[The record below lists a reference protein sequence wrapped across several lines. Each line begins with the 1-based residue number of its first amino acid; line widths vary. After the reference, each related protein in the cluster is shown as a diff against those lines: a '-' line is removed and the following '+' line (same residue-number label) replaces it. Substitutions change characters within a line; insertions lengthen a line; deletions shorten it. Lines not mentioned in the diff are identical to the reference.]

1 MLETVFGLLHNATT
15 LLFGVYISAAFLG
28 IKMSKKNILN
38 LLMFSFTVGLV
49 YISSYL
55 LFGTEGTEKIYPFII
70 HLPLTLYLT
79 FKFKYK
85 FPVSLLS
92 VLTAYLCCQISNWV
106 GIVALNITSKLWVY
120 YCVRTV
126 ITVAVFILLIQYV
139 SDATAQLISKPAK
152 SILIFGI
159 LPLVYYLFDYIA
171 GVYTSLLYS
180 GREIIVEF
188 LGFMLCISYIIFIF
202 LYFKQYEE
210 KREAEQ
216 LNTLIEM
223 KRKQSE
229 KDIEIIRRSENTI
242 RILRHDMRHFL
253 MNISSL
259 IENGEN
265 DKAIK
270 YIGEV
275 VSYADKTAVK
285 KYCSNELV
293 NMIISSFEEEI
304 KNNGIEL
311 KYRFEIPEQ
320 LSISEIDLSSLLSN
334 AIENAI
340 NAAKNADEKLID
352 IFMSKTSEKLLISV
366 KNTFKEM
373 PEMVNGIP
381 TTSKEGH
388 GYGTQSIRY
397 TTEKLNGNCHFT
409 VSGNLFVLQV
419 II

>member
-1 MLETVFGLLHNATT
+1 MLETAFGLLHNATT

-28 IKMSKKNILN
+28 IMMSKRNILN
-38 LLMFSFTVGLV
+38 LLLFSLAVGSV
-49 YISSYL
+49 YFLSYVL
-55 LFGTEGTEKIYPFII
+55 LGTEGTEKIYPFII

-79 FKFKYK
+79 LKFKYK
-85 FPVSLLS
+85 FPISLLS

-106 GIVALNITSKLWVY
+106 GIVALNISSRLWVY
-120 YCVRTV
+120 YCVRTA
-126 ITVAVFILLIQYV
+126 ITVTVFVLLIRYV
-139 SDATAQLISKPAK
+139 SGLTAQLISKPTNT
-152 SILIFGI
+152 ILIFGI

-180 GREIIVEF
+180 GRKIIVEF
-188 LGFMLCISYIIFIF
+188 LGFVLCISYIIFIF
-202 LYFKQYEE
+202 RYFKQYEE

-216 LNTLIEM
+216 LNALMEM
-223 KRKQSE
+223 KRKQTE
-229 KDIEIIRRSENTI
+229 KDIETIRRSENTI

-253 MNISSL
+253 QNITSL
-259 IENGEN
+259 IENGEK

-285 KYCSNELV
+285 KYCGNELV
-293 NMIISSFEEEI
+293 NLIISSFEEEI
-304 KNNGIEL
+304 KNNGIEF

-320 LSISEIDLSSLLSN
+320 LSISEIDLSSILSN
-334 AIENAI
+334 AIENAV
-340 NAAKNADEKLID
+340 NAAKDAEEKLID
-352 IFMSKTSEKLLISV
+352 IFMSETNGKLLISV

-373 PEMVNGIP
+373 PVMVNGFP
-381 TTSKEGH
+381 TASKEGH

-409 VSGNLFVLQV
+409 VSGNLFVLQ
-419 II
+419 III

>member
-1 MLETVFGLLHNATT
+1 MLETAFGLLHNATT

-28 IKMSKKNILN
+28 IIMSKKNILN
-38 LLMFSFTVGLV
+38 LFLFSLAVGSV
-49 YISSYL
+49 YILSYAL
-55 LFGTEGTEKIYPFII
+55 LGTEGTEKIYPLIV

-85 FPVSLLS
+85 FPISLLS

-106 GIVALNITSKLWVY
+106 GIVALNISSRLWVY

-126 ITVAVFILLIQYV
+126 ITVTVFVLLIRYV
-139 SDATAQLISKPAK
+139 SGLTSQLISKP
-152 SILIFGI
+152 SNTILIFGI

-188 LGFMLCISYIIFIF
+188 LGFILCISYIIFIF

-210 KREAEQ
+210 KKEAEQ
-216 LNTLIEM
+216 LNALMEM
-223 KRKQSE
+223 KRRQTE
-229 KDIEIIRRSENTI
+229 KDIETIRRSENTI
-242 RILRHDMRHFL
+242 RILRHDLRHFL
-253 MNISSL
+253 QNISSL

-285 KYCSNELV
+285 KYCGNELV
-293 NMIISSFEEEI
+293 NLIISSFEEEI

-320 LSISEIDLSSLLSN
+320 LSISEIDLSSILSN
-334 AIENAI
+334 AIENAV
-340 NAAKNADEKLID
+340 NAAKDAEEKLID
-352 IFMSKTSEKLLISV
+352 IFMSETNGKLLISV

-373 PEMVNGIP
+373 PVMVNGFP
-381 TTSKEGH
+381 TASKEGH

-409 VSGNLFVLQV
+409 VSGNLFVLQ
-419 II
+419 III

>member
-1 MLETVFGLLHNATT
+1 MLETAFGLLHNATT

-28 IKMSKKNILN
+28 IMMSKRNILN
-38 LLMFSFTVGLV
+38 LLLFSLAVGSV
-49 YISSYL
+49 YFLSYVL
-55 LFGTEGTEKIYPFII
+55 LGTEGTEKIYPFII

-79 FKFKYK
+79 LKFKYK
-85 FPVSLLS
+85 FPISLLS

-106 GIVALNITSKLWVY
+106 GIVALNISSRLWVY
-120 YCVRTV
+120 YCVRTA
-126 ITVAVFILLIQYV
+126 ITVTVFVLLIRYV
-139 SDATAQLISKPAK
+139 SGLTAQLISKPTNT
-152 SILIFGI
+152 ILIFGI

-180 GREIIVEF
+180 GRKIIVEF
-188 LGFMLCISYIIFIF
+188 LGFVLCISYIIFIF

-216 LNTLIEM
+216 LNALMEM
-223 KRKQSE
+223 KRKQTE
-229 KDIEIIRRSENTI
+229 KDIETIRRSENTI

-253 MNISSL
+253 QNITSL
-259 IENGEN
+259 IENGEK

-285 KYCSNELV
+285 KYCGNELV
-293 NMIISSFEEEI
+293 NLIISSFEEEI
-304 KNNGIEL
+304 KNNGIEF

-320 LSISEIDLSSLLSN
+320 LSISEIDLSSILSN
-334 AIENAI
+334 AIENAV
-340 NAAKNADEKLID
+340 NAAKDAEEKLID
-352 IFMSKTSEKLLISV
+352 IFMSETNGKLLISV

-373 PEMVNGIP
+373 PVMVNGFP
-381 TTSKEGH
+381 TASKEGH

-397 TTEKLNGNCHFT
+397 TTEKLTGNCHFT
-409 VSGNLFVLQV
+409 VSGNLFVLQ
-419 II
+419 III

>member
-1 MLETVFGLLHNATT
+1 MLETAFGLLHNATT

-28 IKMSKKNILN
+28 IMMSKRNILN
-38 LLMFSFTVGLV
+38 LLLFSLAVGSV
-49 YISSYL
+49 YFLSYVL
-55 LFGTEGTEKIYPFII
+55 LGTEGTEKIYPFII

-79 FKFKYK
+79 LKFKYK
-85 FPVSLLS
+85 FPISLLS

-106 GIVALNITSKLWVY
+106 GIVALNISSRLWVY
-120 YCVRTV
+120 YCVRTA
-126 ITVAVFILLIQYV
+126 ITVTVFVLLIRYV
-139 SDATAQLISKPAK
+139 SGLTAQLISKPTNT
-152 SILIFGI
+152 ILIFGI

-180 GREIIVEF
+180 GRKIIVEF
-188 LGFMLCISYIIFIF
+188 LGFVLCISYIIFIF

-216 LNTLIEM
+216 LNALMEM
-223 KRKQSE
+223 KRKQTE
-229 KDIEIIRRSENTI
+229 KDIETIRRSENTI

-253 MNISSL
+253 QNITSL
-259 IENGEN
+259 IENGEK

-285 KYCSNELV
+285 KYCGNELV
-293 NMIISSFEEEI
+293 NLIISSFEEEI
-304 KNNGIEL
+304 KNNGIEF

-320 LSISEIDLSSLLSN
+320 LSISEIDLSSILSN
-334 AIENAI
+334 AIENAV
-340 NAAKNADEKLID
+340 NAAKDAEEKLID
-352 IFMSKTSEKLLISV
+352 IFMSETNGKLLISV

-373 PEMVNGIP
+373 PVMVNGFP
-381 TTSKEGH
+381 TASKEGH

-409 VSGNLFVLQV
+409 VSGNLFVLQ
-419 II
+419 III

>member
-1 MLETVFGLLHNATT
+1 MLETAFGLLHNATT

-28 IKMSKKNILN
+28 IIMSKKNILN
-38 LLMFSFTVGLV
+38 LFLFSLAVGSV
-49 YISSYL
+49 YFLSYAL
-55 LFGTEGTEKIYPFII
+55 LGTEGTEKIYPFII

-85 FPVSLLS
+85 FPISLLS

-106 GIVALNITSKLWVY
+106 GIVALNISSRLWVY

-126 ITVAVFILLIQYV
+126 ITVTVFILLIRYV
-139 SDATAQLISKPAK
+139 SGLTAQLISKPTNT
-152 SILIFGI
+152 ILIFGI
-159 LPLVYYLFDYIA
+159 LPLVYYLFDYFA

-180 GREIIVEF
+180 GRKIIVEF
-188 LGFMLCISYIIFIF
+188 LGFILCISYIIFIL

-216 LNTLIEM
+216 LNALMEM
-223 KRKQSE
+223 KRKQTE
-229 KDIEIIRRSENTI
+229 KDIETIRRSENTI

-253 MNISSL
+253 QNITSL
-259 IENGEN
+259 IENGEK

-285 KYCSNELV
+285 KYCGNELV
-293 NMIISSFEEEI
+293 NLIISSFEEEI

-311 KYRFEIPEQ
+311 KYRFEIPEL
-320 LSISEIDLSSLLSN
+320 LSISEIDLSSILSN
-334 AIENAI
+334 AIENAV
-340 NAAKNADEKLID
+340 NAAKNAEEKLID
-352 IFMSKTSEKLLISV
+352 IFMSETNGKLLISV

-373 PEMVNGIP
+373 PVMVNGFP
-381 TTSKEGH
+381 TASKEGH

-409 VSGNLFVLQV
+409 VSGNLFVLQ
-419 II
+419 III

>member
-1 MLETVFGLLHNATT
+1 MLETAFGLLHNATT

-28 IKMSKKNILN
+28 IMMSKRNILN
-38 LLMFSFTVGLV
+38 LLLFSLAVGSV
-49 YISSYL
+49 YFLSYVL
-55 LFGTEGTEKIYPFII
+55 LGTEGTEKIYPFII

-79 FKFKYK
+79 LKFKYK
-85 FPVSLLS
+85 FPISLLS

-106 GIVALNITSKLWVY
+106 GIVALNISSRLWVY
-120 YCVRTV
+120 YCVRTA
-126 ITVAVFILLIQYV
+126 ITVTVFVLLIRYV
-139 SDATAQLISKPAK
+139 SGLTAQLISKPTNT
-152 SILIFGI
+152 ILIFGI

-180 GREIIVEF
+180 GRKIIVEF
-188 LGFMLCISYIIFIF
+188 LGFVLCISYIIFIL

-216 LNTLIEM
+216 LNALMEM
-223 KRKQSE
+223 KRKQTE
-229 KDIEIIRRSENTI
+229 KDIETIRRSENTI

-253 MNISSL
+253 QNITSL
-259 IENGEN
+259 IENGEK

-275 VSYADKTAVK
+275 VNYADKTAVK
-285 KYCSNELV
+285 KYCGNELV
-293 NMIISSFEEEI
+293 NLIISSFEEEI

-320 LSISEIDLSSLLSN
+320 LSISEIDLSSILSN
-334 AIENAI
+334 AIENAV
-340 NAAKNADEKLID
+340 NAAKDAEEKLID
-352 IFMSKTSEKLLISV
+352 IFISETNGKLLISV

-373 PEMVNGIP
+373 PVMVNGFP
-381 TTSKEGH
+381 TASKEGH

-409 VSGNLFVLQV
+409 VSGNLFVLQ
-419 II
+419 III

>member
-1 MLETVFGLLHNATT
+1 MIYTILESIRYTLT
-15 LLFGVYISAAFLG
+15 LLFGIFVSALFLD
-28 IKMSKKNILN
+28 IRINKKNVIYLF
-38 LLMFSFTVGLV
+38 LFFYIDLVLQGIFYFTKDLSAV
-49 YISSYL
+49 ISL
-55 LFGTEGTEKIYPFII
+55 YPFIT
-70 HLPLTLYLT
+70 HLPLLLFFVLI
-79 FKFKYK
+79 FKKRL
-85 FPVSLLS
+85 FPSLIAITS
-92 VLTAYLCCQISNWV
+92 AYLCCQISNWTTIFV
-106 GIVALNITSKLWVY
+106 SSFIKNIDNITYSLTLIISFVCIIKFVY
-120 YCVRTV
+120 LP
-126 ITVAVFILLIQYV
+126 ISQLLKKQ
-139 SDATAQLISKPAK
+139 SRELIS
-152 SILIFGI
+152 FGI
-159 LPLVYYLFDYIA
+159 IPIFYYIFDYLST
-171 GVYTSLLYS
+171 VYTKLLYI
-180 GREIIVEF
+180 GNKTTVEF
-188 LGFMLCISYIIFIF
+188 TPFLLCICYFVF
-202 LYFKQYEE
+202 CTVYFKQYEE

-293 NMIISSFEEEI
+293 NMIISSFQEEI
-304 KNNGIEL
+304 KKNGIEF

-320 LSISEIDLSSLLSN
+320 LDISEIDLSSILSN

-381 TTSKEGH
+381 TALKEGH